1 VETVLQDIRFALRMV
16 RRSPGFVVA
25 AIVTLA
31 LGIGA
36 NTAIFSVVSGVLLS
50 PLPFLHPDRLMQLN
64 EVDARNGSGA
74 VVYRDLVQWRKQ
86 STSFESMAA
95 YANMSRNLTG
105 VGEPERLAAV
115 WSERGLFRLLGVEPI
130 AGRTFRDD
138 DPPGVVVLSA
148 GLWKRRFGGDPGW
161 IGRKITLDREPYTVI
176 GVMPEE
182 FQFPYRAARTDVWIP
197 WDVPVQYAGSAGYRV
212 NSVVARLKNGVTID
226 AAGSDLRV
234 IAKRLEM
241 QYPETNR
248 GRSARITPFSEV
260 VVGSIRPALLTLL
273 GAVGLVLLIACANVT
288 NLLLARGAQRTHEI
302 AVRTALGASKGRLIR
317 QLLTES
323 ILLSVAGSL
332 VGLALAIEGTNLILR
347 LASQQI
353 PRYWEIGLDW
363 RVFAFLI
370 VVSQAAA
377 IGFGLVPALAASHVN
392 VQAGLKEERGS
403 RSTGAGWSFRRL
415 RDGLI
420 IAEIALGFM
429 LLASAGVLLRTF
441 LRLQD
446 TPAGLV
452 AENVLTLQLTISLR
466 NYSAPGSYGRY
477 VHELEDHLK
486 QIPGVRSAGFIQYL
500 PLQNSGWTGFFS
512 IPGRPPGTD
521 AEQPR
526 AELRYVSPGYFRA
539 LGIPLRRGRLLGDQ
553 DTSDATRVILINE
566 ALARKYFLNQDPVGQ
581 RTDRG
586 TIVGVVGD
594 VRQSRLDRPAAPEI
608 YYAFAQN
615 TGATSDAGVA
625 LVVST
630 EMRPEAIVSAVRRV
644 IHQVNPEQAIFS
656 VKTMQRV
663 IAESL
668 GDVSLYLWLVG
679 VFAGLAV
686 ALAVAGVYGVISY
699 AVTVRTQEFGIRM
712 ALGARRAQILRL
724 VAGHGS
730 VLIAL
735 GLALGVPGTLAIARV
750 LKSLLSS
757 AGSVDA
763 ATLAA
768 VGVLLAAVALA
779 ACLVPARRATQ
790 VDPNVA
796 LRCE

>member
-1 VETVLQDIRFALRMV
+1 MT
-16 RRSPGFVVA
+16 
-25 AIVTLA
+25 
-31 LGIGA
+31 
-36 NTAIFSVVSGVLLS
+36 
-50 PLPFLHPDRLMQLN
+50 
-64 EVDARNGSGA
+64 
-74 VVYRDLVQWRKQ
+74 
-86 STSFESMAA
+86 
-95 YANMSRNLTG
+95 
-105 VGEPERLAAV
+105 
-115 WSERGLFRLLGVEPI
+115 
-130 AGRTFRDD
+130 
-138 DPPGVVVLSA
+138 
-148 GLWKRRFGGDPGW
+148 
-161 IGRKITLDREPYTVI
+161 
-176 GVMPEE
+176 EE
-182 FQFPYRAARTDVWIP
+182 FQLPYRAARTDVWMP

-273 GAVGLVLLIACANVT
+273 GAVGLVLLSACANVT

-347 LASQQI
+347 HGSKQN
-353 PRYWEIGLDW
+353 PSYWEIGIDW
-363 RVFAFLI
+363 RLFAFLI

-415 RDGLI
+415 RDGLR
-420 IAEIALGFM
+420 IAEIALVFM

-500 PLQNSGWTGFFS
+500 PLQNSGWDGFFS
-512 IPGRPPGTD
+512 ITWGPPGTD

-586 TIVGVVGD
+586 TIVGVVRD
-594 VRQSRLDRPAAPEI
+594 VRQARLA
-608 YYAFAQN
+608 
-615 TGATSDAGVA
+615 
-625 LVVST
+625 
-630 EMRPEAIVSAVRRV
+630 
-644 IHQVNPEQAIFS
+644 
-656 VKTMQRV
+656 
-663 IAESL
+663 
-668 GDVSLYLWLVG
+668 
-679 VFAGLAV
+679 
-686 ALAVAGVYGVISY
+686 
-699 AVTVRTQEFGIRM
+699 
-712 ALGARRAQILRL
+712 
-724 VAGHGS
+724 
-730 VLIAL
+730 
-735 GLALGVPGTLAIARV
+735 
-750 LKSLLSS
+750 
-757 AGSVDA
+757 
-763 ATLAA
+763 
-768 VGVLLAAVALA
+768 
-779 ACLVPARRATQ
+779 
-790 VDPNVA
+790 
-796 LRCE
+796 